1 MKKILSLALCILLIQ
16 QLLPYA
22 AVASEEDASDENH
35 VVLTIGDN
43 STRSGPRYNENL
55 GMWQYLAELVGVEIK
70 YVFLSDEEYAAR
82 LASGDLPDIVATSK
96 NLSGILENGVALN
109 VDPYLEEYCPNFLKG
124 DMRLTYDVFKQLG
137 NEGDGFY
144 FFPAKIGYNGVG
156 YDNETSTRG
165 YIVRWDYYK
174 ELGYPPIN
182 NEDDYLN
189 VLLQMHKNHPFTEDG
204 YPTYLYGTDS
214 FSGYDTAFRSELSL
228 DYWAPYKYQNNMFT
242 NEVYDGYTDPA
253 HSMWWACM
261 KWENKLYRAGKAD
274 GSYDMELFTQTQ
286 EQFDAKCA
294 RGQYLGR
301 HSVYRGLYN
310 ESVKKDPDTLTGY
323 NIVPTAAANY
333 YTNVYQ
339 LLGNGPG
346 YMWFISAG
354 SPHKEEALRLFN
366 FMCDPDFVRELT
378 LGRRGETWDYD
389 EDGVPRMNEYGQ
401 QQLDAYRAG
410 STDPDNYFVKWG
422 GFDIVPSNWPLLRDN
437 STHPDGYTVD
447 FATINREYEAATM
460 TNNISRDICEHYG
473 VELPT
478 DAFYKAGG
486 LDFRNDCGEAISS
499 CLSSLSRDQLRILSD
514 AETLLKDVEV
524 DLILAET
531 DEEWESIRDETIRKL
546 VDMGEPEVFKAY
558 QKMWNEAADV
568 IVPMV
573 REIQIKNGIDP
584 YEPEQYADHGNGV
597 ENLAP
602 AQKEG
607 TDHENGTEDTSPAQ
621 KEAAD
626 YENGTEDTSPAQ
638 KEGTDHETGTEDTS
652 PAPDGNKKNET
663 GTEVQEP

>member
-1 MKKILSLALCILLIQ
+1 MKKILSFVLSILLILQ
-16 QLLPYA
+16 ILPYPA
-22 AVASEEDASDENH
+22 AAGEEAVSDENRI
-35 VVLTIGDN
+35 VLTIGDN
-43 STRSGPRYNENL
+43 STRSGPRFNEDL
-55 GMWQYLAELVGVEIK
+55 GLWQYLADLVGVEIR
-70 YVFLSDEEYAAR
+70 YVYLTDEEYTAG

-96 NLSGILENGVALN
+96 NLSRILENGVALN
-109 VDPYLEEYCPNFLKG
+109 VDPYLEKHCPNFLQG
-124 DMRLTYDVFKQLG
+124 DARLTYDVFKQLG

-144 FFPAKIGYNGVG
+144 FFPTKIGYNGVG
-156 YDNETSTRG
+156 FDNETSARG
-165 YIVRWDYYK
+165 YVVRWDYYK

-214 FSGYDTAFRSELSL
+214 FSGYDTAFRNELSL

-261 KWENKLYRAGKAD
+261 EWENKLYRAGKAD
-274 GSYDMELFTQTQ
+274 GSYDLELFTQTL
-286 EQFDAKCA
+286 EQFNAKCA

-301 HSVYRGLYN
+301 HSVNTNFYK
-310 ESVKKDPDTLTGY
+310 ESVKKDPDSLAGY
-323 NIVPTAAANY
+323 NIVPTAPANY

-346 YMWFISAG
+346 YMWFISAN
-354 SPHKEEALRLFN
+354 SPHKEEALKLFN
-366 FMCDPDFVRELT
+366 FMYDPDFVRELT

-389 EDGVPRMNEYGQ
+389 ENGVPRMNEYGQ
-401 QQLDAYRAG
+401 QQLDAYKAG
-410 STDPDNYFVKWG
+410 STDPDNYFVQWG
-422 GFDIVPSNWPLLRDN
+422 SFDKMPSNWPLLRDN
-437 STHPDGYTVD
+437 STHPDGYLVD
-447 FATINREYEAATM
+447 FATITREYEAATM

-478 DAFYKAGG
+478 DAFYNAGG

-499 CLSSLSRDQLRILSD
+499 CLSGLNQNQLRILSD
-514 AETLLKDVEV
+514 AEALLQDVEV

-531 DEEWESIRDETIRKL
+531 DEEWEAIRDETIRKL
-546 VDMGEPEVFKAY
+546 VDMGEPEVFKSY

-573 REIQIKNGIDP
+573 REIQIRNGVKP
-584 YEPEQYADHGNGV
+584 YTPEQYAGHGNGI
-597 ENLAP
+597 EDNAD
-602 AQKEG
+602 QG
-607 TDHENGTEDTSPAQ
+607 NGTEDTTPAQ
-621 KEAAD
+621 E
-626 YENGTEDTSPAQ
+626 ENQ
-638 KEGTDHETGTEDTS
+638 
-652 PAPDGNKKNET
+652 KNEA
-663 GTEVQEP
+663 GTEVQ

>member
-1 MKKILSLALCILLIQ
+1 MKKILSLALCILLIL

-109 VDPYLEEYCPNFLKG
+109 ADPYLEEYCPNFLKG
-124 DMRLTYDVFKQLG
+124 DMRLTYDVFKQLE

-437 STHPDGYTVD
+437 STHPDGYAVD

-478 DAFYKAGG
+478 DAFYNAGG

-607 TDHENGTEDTSPAQ
+607 TDHE
-621 KEAAD
+621 
-626 YENGTEDTSPAQ
+626 
-638 KEGTDHETGTEDTS
+638 TGTEDTS